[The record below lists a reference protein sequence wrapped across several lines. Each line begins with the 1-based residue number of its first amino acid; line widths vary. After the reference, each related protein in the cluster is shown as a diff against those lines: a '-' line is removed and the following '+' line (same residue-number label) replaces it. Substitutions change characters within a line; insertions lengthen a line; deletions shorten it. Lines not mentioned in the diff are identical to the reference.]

1 MRYSAADDLTGTGAQ
16 VVPSETKLLGTSK
29 FTAGRVGLKVA
40 VAVTISVAVL
50 DLQYKGLR
58 VNGFSISGFKA

>member
-1 MRYSAADDLTGTGAQ
+1 M
-16 VVPSETKLLGTSK
+16 PSETKLLGTSK